1 MHIPCKELFSF
12 FNLPLSHL
20 IISKLIFRPLISFA
34 QMVTFKLVCCISH
47 LSPKLITKISFPN
60 IYLFAINTTFEI
72 CFLQINSFQFHAKRV
87 FTLSWKRKIRLRNII
102 LNEIF
107 KSAKLKHLSFLKFE
121 FCGLRMMLMFTNCVV
136 KVSTLFSTFYS
147 LVKCSKFT
155 SF

>member
-20 IISKLIFRPLISFA
+20 IISKLIFHPLISFA
-34 QMVTFKLVCCISH
+34 QMVIFKLVCCISH
-47 LSPKLITKISFPN
+47 MSPKLITKISFPN
-60 IYLFAINTTFEI
+60 IYLFAIRI
-72 CFLQINSFQFHAKRV
+72 LKYVFLQINSFQFHAKRV

-102 LNEIF
+102 SNEIF

-121 FCGLRMMLMFTNCVV
+121 FCGRRMMLMFTNCVV